1 MSIKP
6 GKLNDAIGLTNKGSY
21 PCIWNVLTVLLTMSA
36 ATANAESSF
45 SVICRTKRYSI
56 CTREAMTTYIH
67 KTKIFCNSKHCIF
80 YTEN

>member
-1 MSIKP
+1 
-6 GKLNDAIGLTNKGSY
+6 
-21 PCIWNVLTVLLTMSA
+21 LTMSA

-45 SVICRTKRYSI
+45 SVMCRTKRYSI

-67 KTKIFCNSKHCIF
+67 KTEIFCNSKHCIF